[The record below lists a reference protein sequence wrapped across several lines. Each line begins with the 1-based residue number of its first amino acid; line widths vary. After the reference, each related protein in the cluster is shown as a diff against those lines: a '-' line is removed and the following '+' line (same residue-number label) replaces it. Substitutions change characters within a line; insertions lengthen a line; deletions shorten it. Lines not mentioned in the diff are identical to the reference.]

1 METTKNNSYDILL
14 KRPEM
19 AALAYEVVLDGSGM
33 LSFQGENKSLANKV
47 IETAKTS
54 YIQNSTTKR
63 LSNLKTTIL
72 EIVAKY
78 NDNSHRREIWNN
90 IIKYENL
97 PKSLCKQGVNM
108 LITDYINYDV
118 VDYGDLVEAV
128 KAIENMNMSSVV
140 NVSEVLGK
148 SLPVILGYI
157 NDTGYQDK
165 VSEYLRNLLIYLILP
180 YKFRIKSH
188 IDILSNISNDKMS
201 NDYDPITDDIW
212 DNDDDDYKD
221 KLFNHITNAISSPI
235 TYIDK
240 WATNLQDILFVN
252 PSELEKPINSKLP
265 DDSIQSITYNM
276 PINSNNTYNVDLS
289 GIVYIYK
296 YEDMEITTTSCITE
310 IAEFLPY
317 IIDKMG
323 MKSVTVNDKVEEI
336 TDPNNYS
343 KFIIKETFGTDVTC
357 IKSDGKNSSLFIAV
371 NKDSKYSCGEFEPD
385 IYRFIKLKSDVS
397 NIYMVGLSNEKV
409 YKFTITNDKLTG
421 SKLV

>member
-14 KRPEM
+14 KKPEL

-90 IIKYENL
+90 IIRYENL
-97 PKSLCKQGVNM
+97 PKSLCKHGVNM

-118 VDYGDLVEAV
+118 IDYDDLVEAV

-140 NVSEVLGK
+140 NISNVLSK

-188 IDILSNISNDKMS
+188 IDILSNMSNDKIS
-201 NDYDPITDDIW
+201 DNYDPITDDIW
-212 DNDDDDYKD
+212 DNDDNDYKD
-221 KLFNHITNAISSPI
+221 KLFNYITNKVASPI
-235 TYIDK
+235 TYIEA
-240 WATNLQDILFVN
+240 WADNLKDILFVN
-252 PSELEKPINSKLP
+252 PSELKKSYDIKSVDDAVVYIRPIKS
-265 DDSIQSITYNM
+265 D
-276 PINSNNTYNVDLS
+276 NTYNVDLTN
-289 GIVYIYK
+289 IIYIYK
-296 YEDMEITTTSCITE
+296 YEDNEITTTADISDIVE
-310 IAEFLPY
+310 ILP
-317 IIDKMG
+317 IMIDKMEIKTVAIG
-323 MKSVTVNDKVEEI
+323 DSVEDFTN
-336 TDPNNYS
+336 PNNYN
-343 KFIIKETFGTDVTC
+343 KYIIKETLGIDVIC
-357 IKSDGKNSSLFIAV
+357 IKNKSNIVSLFIDV
-371 NKDSKYSCGEFEPD
+371 PDDIEYSFGKVEPD
-385 IYRFIKLKSDVS
+385 LYRFIKVKSDVC
-397 NIYMVGLSNEKV
+397 NIYMLGLTNGKV
-409 YKFTITNDKLTG
+409 YKFTITNDRLTDP
-421 SKLV
+421 KLV